1 MHGSTDD
8 LFLVMIMGADYHYS
22 VISVIIIRSF
32 NNVNFWNY
40 SHDKYNISEH
50 KKIHIVPHVPIV
62 DIAASIILM
71 ITA

>member
-32 NNVNFWNY
+32 TNGIIPMTN
-40 SHDKYNISEH
+40 
-50 KKIHIVPHVPIV
+50 
-62 DIAASIILM
+62 IILVNTRRY
-71 ITA
+71 ILYLVCQL